1 MWCLCGPTA
10 INEKHN
16 QLLTRTRPEKL
27 LQMYQQHEVITS
39 KDVLSCLSGG
49 GKKKE
54 KVGNGERKSN
64 NPV

>member
-16 QLLTRTRPEKL
+16 QLFTSTRPEKL

-49 GKKKE
+49 EKK